1 MGVYH
6 LIMALLI
13 QGQSICLAFFLV
25 LILAFCSSQ
34 ASCSRQLYGED
45 KIMLQRFEEWM
56 AKHGRVY
63 KDAQEKELRYDIF
76 KSNVEFIEA
85 FKKNEDQRK
94 YTLSINKFADRKN
107 EELLAMR
114 NGYNVRQHLSKKV
127 SNSMKGTRN
136 TFFKYENV
144 TEVPPFCD
152 WTTSSV
158 TPVKDQGYDCGSCWA
173 FATVAVVEGLNSI
186 ITGNLIS
193 LSEQEVIDCSTSL
206 DEDGC
211 HGGFVEKAFEYMIP
225 RNKSLVTEDDYP
237 YLAIDE
243 PVCLA
248 DFYNSPS
255 LYGEEKN
262 MFQRF
267 EEWMTKHGRV
277 YKDAQEKELRYDIFK
292 SNVEFIEAFNKNKDG
307 RKYTLSINKFADRK
321 NEELRAMRNGY
332 NVRQHLS
339 KEVITSNSMKVS
351 PNTFFKYANVTVV
364 PLSWDW
370 TTRSCWA
377 FATVAVVEGLN
388 SIMTGNLISLSEQE
402 IIDCTTSFEDDGCHG
417 GFVEKAFEY
426 MIQRNMSLSTEDGYP
441 YKAVDG
447 GVCLDDFNNNVA
459 SGAITI
465 TGYKQVPQN
474 NEIALLLTVANQP
487 VSVYID
493 AEAEEFKHYSG
504 GVYTGPC
511 GTNLTHAVTIVG
523 YDTTEDDEKMGEGG
537 YMRIQRDFDANEGLC
552 GIATGAFYP
561 TRRGYTLYVGYNTG
575 QCGTNLTYAVTI
587 VGYNTSQDDGTK
599 YWLVKNS
606 LGRMDT

>member
-1 MGVYH
+1 
-6 LIMALLI
+6 MALLI
-13 QGQSICLAFFLV
+13 TNQGQSICLAFFLV

-85 FKKNEDQRK
+85 FNENKDQRK

-107 EELLAMR
+107 EELRSMR
-114 NGYNVRQHLSKKV
+114 NGYNVRQHLSKKA

-144 TEVPPFCD
+144 TEVPPSCD
-152 WTTSSV
+152 WTTSAV

-211 HGGFVEKAFEYMIP
+211 QGGFVEKAFEYMIP

-248 DFYNSPS
+248 DFYNAPS
-255 LYGEEKN
+255 GS
-262 MFQRF
+262 R
-267 EEWMTKHGRV
+267 
-277 YKDAQEKELRYDIFK
+277 
-292 SNVEFIEAFNKNKDG
+292 
-307 RKYTLSINKFADRK
+307 
-321 NEELRAMRNGY
+321 
-332 NVRQHLS
+332 
-339 KEVITSNSMKVS
+339 
-351 PNTFFKYANVTVV
+351 
-364 PLSWDW
+364 
-370 TTRSCWA
+370 
-377 FATVAVVEGLN
+377 
-388 SIMTGNLISLSEQE
+388 
-402 IIDCTTSFEDDGCHG
+402 
-417 GFVEKAFEY
+417 
-426 MIQRNMSLSTEDGYP
+426 
-441 YKAVDG
+441 
-447 GVCLDDFNNNVA
+447 
-459 SGAITI
+459 TI
-465 TGYKQVPQN
+465 TGYEQVPQN
-474 NEIALLLTVANQP
+474 NESALLQAVANQP

-511 GTNLTHAVTIVG
+511 GTTLTHAVTIVG
-523 YDTTEDDEKMGEGG
+523 YDTTEDD
-537 YMRIQRDFDANEGLC
+537 
-552 GIATGAFYP
+552 
-561 TRRGYTLYVGYNTG
+561 
-575 QCGTNLTYAVTI
+575 
-587 VGYNTSQDDGTK
+587 GTK

-606 LGRMDT
+606 WGEEWGENGYMRIQRDIDAREGLCGIAMGAFYPTA

>member
-1 MGVYH
+1 
-6 LIMALLI
+6 MALLI
-13 QGQSICLAFFLV
+13 TNQGQTICLAFFLV

-34 ASCSRQLYGED
+34 ASCSRQ
-45 KIMLQRFEEWM
+45 
-56 AKHGRVY
+56 
-63 KDAQEKELRYDIF
+63 
-76 KSNVEFIEA
+76 
-85 FKKNEDQRK
+85 
-94 YTLSINKFADRKN
+94 
-107 EELLAMR
+107 
-114 NGYNVRQHLSKKV
+114 
-127 SNSMKGTRN
+127 
-136 TFFKYENV
+136 
-144 TEVPPFCD
+144 
-152 WTTSSV
+152 
-158 TPVKDQGYDCGSCWA
+158 
-173 FATVAVVEGLNSI
+173 
-186 ITGNLIS
+186 
-193 LSEQEVIDCSTSL
+193 
-206 DEDGC
+206 
-211 HGGFVEKAFEYMIP
+211 
-225 RNKSLVTEDDYP
+225 
-237 YLAIDE
+237 
-243 PVCLA
+243 
-248 DFYNSPS
+248 

-277 YKDAQEKELRYDIFK
+277 YKDAQEELRYDIFK

-370 TTRSCWA
+370 TTSAVTPVKDQGYDCGSCWA

-474 NEIALLLTVANQP
+474 NEIALLLAVANQP

-523 YDTTEDDEKMGEGG
+523 YDTTEDDEKYWLIKNSWGEEWGESG

-552 GIATGAFYP
+552 GIAMGAFYP
-561 TRRGYTLYVGYNTG
+561 TV
-575 QCGTNLTYAVTI
+575 
-587 VGYNTSQDDGTK
+587 
-599 YWLVKNS
+599 
-606 LGRMDT
+606 